1 MDEKWKDKIERKI
14 EKLEEQMN
22 TTCLVQKDD
31 KMELKELII
40 DAVKE
45 ATNPIMQ
52 RLEGHEK
59 RIVSLENQDGKKA
72 LLILKSVGGTCL
84 VWFITELLV
93 KLFR

>member
-14 EKLEEQMN
+14 EKLEEQMK

-52 RLEGHEK
+52 RLEEHEK

-84 VWFITELLV
+84 VWFVTELLV